1 MSTRRSWIFLYP
13 MQCMGCFF
21 IKGEIMQ
28 MTLIKN
34 TDETAT
40 MAYKIARVVYAETG
54 ATSLAG
60 VEALT
65 SMIKNLSEKS
75 GVEVEAIIADKD
87 IFQSL
92 KQSSPKN
99 ERLGVRAD
107 NRAFQMCVRVASR
120 MLAGGLSDACY
131 GATKFH
137 SVDVM
142 PGWAVARGY
151 IADIDGMLFY
161 L

>member
-1 MSTRRSWIFLYP
+1 VVFLTP
-13 MQCMGCFF
+13 CFAWGVF
-21 IKGEIMQ
+21 FNKGENMQ

-34 TDETAT
+34 TDITAT
-40 MAYKIARVVYAETG
+40 LAYKIARVVYAETG
-54 ATSLAG
+54 ATSLSG

-65 SMIKNLSEKS
+65 AMIKNLSEKT
-75 GVEVEAIIADKD
+75 GQNFETIITDEN
-87 IFQSL
+87 IFNSL
-92 KQSSPKN
+92 NKSSPKY
-99 ERLGVRAD
+99 ERISVPAD

-120 MLAGGLSDACY
+120 MLTGGLIDKSF

-137 SVDVM
+137 HADVM
-142 PGWAVARGY
+142 PTWAIARGY